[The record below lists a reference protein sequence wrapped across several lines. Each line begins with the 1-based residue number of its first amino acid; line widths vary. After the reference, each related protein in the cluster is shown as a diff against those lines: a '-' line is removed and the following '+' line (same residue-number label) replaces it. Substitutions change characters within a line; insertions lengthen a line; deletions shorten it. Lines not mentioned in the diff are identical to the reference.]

1 MSGWTAERWAASSGV
16 LFVIVFV
23 VGGLL
28 PGAPADYNG
37 SASEISEYLTDKH
50 AELTVQT
57 LLGGLVLV
65 LFLWFLSS
73 FAGMFR
79 EAGQRRLSTIMY
91 GSGVAVVAIGAV
103 GDSLTIAAAQLQP
116 VLDSSSVQALYG
128 ASFFMYTR
136 LFWFVAALALATG
149 LATLRS
155 RALPQWYA
163 VLTFLG
169 LIVFLV
175 NAVSIRQNGFF
186 SPEGAGSFIGFP
198 VFALWI
204 LVSSILLVRKLG
216 VDAAAEAPPAPSPAT
231 A

>member
-1 MSGWTAERWAASSGV
+1 M
-16 LFVIVFV
+16 
-23 VGGLL
+23 
-28 PGAPADYNG
+28 
-37 SASEISEYLTDKH
+37 
-50 AELTVQT
+50 QT

-65 LFLWFLSS
+65 LFLWFMSS

-91 GSGVAVVAIGAV
+91 GSGVALVAIGAV

-116 VLDSSSVQALYG
+116 VLDSDSVQALYG
-128 ASFFMYTR
+128 ASFFMFTR
-136 LFWFVAALALATG
+136 LFWLVAALALATG

-169 LIVFLV
+169 VIVFLV
-175 NAVSIRQNGFF
+175 SAVSIRMNGFL

-216 VDAAAEAPPAPSPAT
+216 VDAAAEAPQAPSPA
-231 A
+231 AA

>member
-1 MSGWTAERWAASSGV
+1 MSGWTADRWAASSGV
-16 LFVIVFV
+16 LFAIVWV
-23 VGGLL
+23 AGGLI
-28 PGAPADYNG
+28 PGEPADYNG
-37 SASEISEYLTDKH
+37 SASEIGSFLTDKH

-57 LLGGLVLV
+57 LLGGLSLV
-65 LFLWFLSS
+65 LLLWFMAS

-91 GSGVAVVAIGAV
+91 GSGVALVAIGAV
-103 GDSLTIAAAQLQP
+103 GDSLTIAAVQLQP
-116 VLDSSSVQALYG
+116 VLDSSSVQALY
-128 ASFFMYTR
+128 AAAFFVYIR
-136 LFWFVAALALATG
+136 IFWVFAALALATG

-175 NAVSIRQNGFF
+175 GGVSIRMNGFF
-186 SPEGAGSFIGFP
+186 SPEGAGSIIGFP

-216 VDAAAEAPPAPSPAT
+216 VDAAAEARPAPSPAT